1 MSSISPLNL
10 TNPSKP
16 MLVTNFVTIWSQ
28 KLPLLFLLLLYW
40 VNSKNFHVCDNFCN
54 TLGTKTSHVCDNFC
68 IFVITK
74 CSFCLVAPPPTKA
87 SDSHQ
92 NNLIMRELLI
102 MRESL
107 SGRSWT
113 SNVFNTVITLDTYQF
128 QKKNKKLKFWKI
140 LSAWHSPT
148 IHLF

>member
-1 MSSISPLNL
+1 MYL
-10 TNPSKP
+10 
-16 MLVTNFVTIWSQ
+16 TNFVTIWAQ

-40 VNSKNFHVCDNFCN
+40 VNSKNFHVYDNFCN

-74 CSFCLVAPPPTKA
+74 CSFCSVASPPTKA

-92 NNLIMRELLI
+92 NNLIMQELLI

-113 SNVFNTVITLDTYQF
+113 SNIFNTVISLDTYQF
-128 QKKNKKLKFWKI
+128 SLLQKFIYWNIFLQN
-140 LSAWHSPT
+140 LYQRT
-148 IHLF
+148 IFSK